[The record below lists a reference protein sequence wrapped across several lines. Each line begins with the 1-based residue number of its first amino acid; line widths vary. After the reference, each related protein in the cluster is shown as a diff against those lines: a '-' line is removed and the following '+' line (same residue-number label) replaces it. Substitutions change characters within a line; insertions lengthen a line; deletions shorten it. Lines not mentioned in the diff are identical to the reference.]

1 MNSIHEHLY
10 EHLLELAMQ
19 NTDLCLA
26 ELQKLDMDELE
37 ELLGF

>member
-1 MNSIHEHLY
+1 MNSIY

-26 ELQKLDMDELE
+26 ELQELDIDELE